1 MIGKSLGF
9 KKMSSITS
17 SVLSLFL
24 CLNFVNGKSVC
35 TEQQLT
41 EAQRAFRNC
50 VESAKAGIVSTHGN
64 EVDEE
69 LVCKSLEN
77 MLVGCESQVS
87 QLAHCTDS
95 SHVNNL
101 KAIHLSSITDVIKAI
116 NHNVDVSQ
124 CSVYTEKTVI
134 PVTSASPNEVQRLSQ
149 EEPSKVA
156 SAASNISNLKV
167 STAEAASSST
177 SSLKPGTKMSW
188 LPFWLLSMSLSY
200 CALRD

>member
-1 MIGKSLGF
+1 MIGKSLSF
-9 KKMSSITS
+9 KMGSITR

-35 TEQQLT
+35 TEQQLN

-50 VESAKAGIVSTHGN
+50 VESAKAGIVSSHGN

-69 LVCKSLEN
+69 VVCKGLED

-87 QLAHCTDS
+87 QLAHCTTS
-95 SHVNNL
+95 SHVSNL

-156 SAASNISNLKV
+156 SAASNISNLKI
-167 STAEAASSST
+167 SSSAP
-177 SSLKPGTKMSW
+177 SSLKPGPMMSW

>member
-1 MIGKSLGF
+1 MIGKSLSF
-9 KKMSSITS
+9 KMSSITC

-24 CLNFVNGKSVC
+24 CLNVVSGKSVC
-35 TEQQLT
+35 TEKQLT

-50 VESAKAGIVSTHGN
+50 VESAKAGIVSSHGN
-64 EVDEE
+64 EPDEE

-95 SHVNNL
+95 AHVANL

-149 EEPSKVA
+149 EEPSKVS

-177 SSLKPGTKMSW
+177 SSLKAGAKMSW

-200 CALRD
+200 CALLRD

>member
-1 MIGKSLGF
+1 MIAQFYLDVNV
-9 KKMSSITS
+9 INY
-17 SVLSLFL
+17 LF
-24 CLNFVNGKSVC
+24 
-35 TEQQLT
+35 
-41 EAQRAFRNC
+41 
-50 VESAKAGIVSTHGN
+50 
-64 EVDEE
+64 
-69 LVCKSLEN
+69 
-77 MLVGCESQVS
+77 QVS
-87 QLAHCTDS
+87 QLAHCTDL

-167 STAEAASSST
+167 SAAEAANSAP
-177 SSLKPGTKMSW
+177 SSLKPGMMSW